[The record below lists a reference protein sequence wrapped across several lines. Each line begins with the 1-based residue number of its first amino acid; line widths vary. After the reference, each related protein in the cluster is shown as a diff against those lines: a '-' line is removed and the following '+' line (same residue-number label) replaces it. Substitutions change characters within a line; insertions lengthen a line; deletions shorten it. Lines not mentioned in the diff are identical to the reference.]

1 MKRVIELIGKG
12 GDMVMGLIHKI
23 PEDKRGHLT
32 LGLLIGVVLGSHM
45 TLAIGAVVA
54 AAVGKEVYDYMS
66 NKLVGGSH
74 EVSIMD
80 ALCTVIGGAVGIGM
94 AHIMSVL

>member
-1 MKRVIELIGKG
+1 MNKIIELIGKG

-32 LGLLIGVVLGSHM
+32 LGLLFGVVLGYHV
-45 TLAIGAVVA
+45 TVAVITVLAI
-54 AAVGKEVYDYMS
+54 AVGKEVYDYLS

-74 EVSIMD
+74 EVSVMD
-80 ALCTVIGGAVGIGM
+80 ALCTIIGGGIGIGLCQLIG
-94 AHIMSVL
+94 A